1 MEDKIDK
8 IKRLTLDDIIDNDP
22 IAEGIY
28 ERFITINGM
37 RKWYYR
43 NEGIEAIL
51 KLARILI
58 VRASEDK
65 HPEGQFQKEYIEY
78 VNRVLGPSH
87 SPLDETDTF
96 MATSVMLRMCT
107 ALPKNLERFMDSV
120 GYLLSNG
127 WSDDPGYSETFRKLV
142 QELREKHYFYL
153 IDDLTLE
160 HTTVQDVTT
169 VDWKIITKGFQEDEV
184 EKQVNQGETP
194 QKQMEILSAI
204 EARFHMDRASSA
216 LADFDMRDMKTF
228 FANLKKI
235 VDIRV
240 KSANATAKQDK
251 SAAAEKL
258 KEENKTLKEE
268 NQRMKAHIAKT
279 DAELDKI
286 KGIADDNEKKMAE
299 LVKQVEQLS
308 AEKLDKEDDA
318 DAKNDENG
326 VRTRRVTAAA
336 LHAILKKAMPGQ
348 KDYTFLDEAKLIA
361 YFTNYSTNRLR
372 TDISG
377 SDTFNSRQAT
387 EIEKVN
393 ELFQNL
399 NIDIELK
406 YQK

>member
-1 MEDKIDK
+1 M
-8 IKRLTLDDIIDNDP
+8 
-22 IAEGIY
+22 
-28 ERFITINGM
+28 
-37 RKWYYR
+37 
-43 NEGIEAIL
+43 
-51 KLARILI
+51 ARIII
-58 VRASEDK
+58 VKASEDK
-65 HPEGQFQKEYIEY
+65 HPERNFQKDYIEY
-78 VNRVLGPSH
+78 VSRVLGPAH
-87 SPLDETDTF
+87 TQQDETDTF
-96 MATSVMLRMCT
+96 MSVFVMLQLCT
-107 ALPKNLERFMDSV
+107 ALPKNLERFMESV
-120 GYLLSNG
+120 GYLMSNR
-127 WSDDPGYSETFRKLV
+127 WSSDPGYNETFLKLV

-153 IDDLTLE
+153 VDDLTLE
-160 HTTVQDVTT
+160 HTIVQDVTT

-235 VDIRV
+235 VNIRV
-240 KSANATAKQDK
+240 KSVNAAAKQEK
-251 SAAAEKL
+251 SATSEKL

-308 AEKLDKEDDA
+308 AENLDKEDDA
-318 DAKNDENG
+318 DAKNDEVG
-326 VRTRRVTAAA
+326 VRTQRVTAAA
-336 LHAILKKAMPGQ
+336 LHTLIKKVMAGQ
-348 KDYTFLDEAKLIA
+348 KDHTFLDEVKLIG
-361 YFTNYSTNRLR
+361 YFTNYSINRLR

-377 SDTFNSRQAT
+377 SDTFNSRQGA

-393 ELFQNL
+393 ELFKNL

-406 YQK
+406 YQN

>member
-1 MEDKIDK
+1 MTDKIGQ
-8 IKRLTLDDIIDNDP
+8 IKAMSLDDIIDNDP

-28 ERFITINGM
+28 DRFITINGM
-37 RKWYYR
+37 RQAYYR
-43 NEGIEAIL
+43 NDTIEAIL
-51 KLARILI
+51 KIARILI
-58 VRASEDK
+58 VNASQDK
-65 HPEGQFQKEYIEY
+65 HPERNFQKDYIDY
-78 VNRVLGPSH
+78 VSRVLGPSH
-87 SPLDETDTF
+87 SYQDENDVF
-96 MATSVMLRMCT
+96 MATSVMLQMCT
-107 ALPKNLERFMDSV
+107 ALPKNLERFQDSV
-120 GYLLSNG
+120 GFLVSKG
-127 WSDDPGYSETFRKLV
+127 WSNDPGYNETFRKLIE
-142 QELREKHYFYL
+142 ELRSKHCFYL
-153 IDDLTLE
+153 IDDLILD

-194 QKQMEILSAI
+194 QRQMEILSAI
-204 EARFHMDRASSA
+204 EARFNMDRASSS

-240 KSANATAKQDK
+240 KSSNTATKQDK
-251 SAAAEKL
+251 SAAVEKL

-268 NQRMKAHIAKT
+268 NKRMKAHIANT

-286 KGIADDNEKKMAE
+286 KAIADDNEKKMDE

-308 AEKLDKEDDA
+308 AENLDKEDDA
-318 DAKNDENG
+318 DAKNDEIG

-336 LHAILKKAMPGQ
+336 LHALIKKVMAGQ

-361 YFTNYSTNRLR
+361 YFTNYSINRLR
-372 TDISG
+372 TDISS
-377 SDTFNSRQAT
+377 SDTFNSRQGT

-393 ELFQNL
+393 ELFKNL

-406 YQK
+406 YQN

>member
-1 MEDKIDK
+1 M
-8 IKRLTLDDIIDNDP
+8 
-22 IAEGIY
+22 
-28 ERFITINGM
+28 
-37 RKWYYR
+37 
-43 NEGIEAIL
+43 
-51 KLARILI
+51 ARIII
-58 VRASEDK
+58 VKASEDK
-65 HPEGQFQKEYIEY
+65 HPERNFQKDYIEY
-78 VNRVLGPSH
+78 VSRVLGPAH
-87 SPLDETDTF
+87 TQQDETDTF
-96 MATSVMLRMCT
+96 MSVFVMLQLCT
-107 ALPKNLERFMDSV
+107 ALPKNLERFMESV
-120 GYLLSNG
+120 GYLMSNR
-127 WSDDPGYSETFRKLV
+127 WSSDPGYNETFRKLV

-153 IDDLTLE
+153 VDDLTLE
-160 HTTVQDVTT
+160 HTIVQDVTT

-235 VDIRV
+235 VNIRV
-240 KSANATAKQDK
+240 KSVNAAAKQEK
-251 SAAAEKL
+251 SATSEKL

-308 AEKLDKEDDA
+308 AENLDKEDDA
-318 DAKNDENG
+318 DAKNDEVG
-326 VRTRRVTAAA
+326 VRTQRVTAAA
-336 LHAILKKAMPGQ
+336 LHTLIKKVMAGQ
-348 KDYTFLDEAKLIA
+348 KDHTFLDEVKLIG
-361 YFTNYSTNRLR
+361 YFTNYSINRLR

-377 SDTFNSRQAT
+377 SDTFNSRQGA

-393 ELFQNL
+393 ELFKNL

-406 YQK
+406 YQN

>member
-1 MEDKIDK
+1 MTDKIGT
-8 IKRLTLDDIIDNDP
+8 IKAWTLDDMIDNDP

-37 RKWYYR
+37 RQWYFR
-43 NEGIEAIL
+43 NDGIEEIL
-51 KLARILI
+51 KMARIII
-58 VRASEDK
+58 VKASEDK
-65 HPEGQFQKEYIEY
+65 HPERNFQKDYIEY
-78 VNRVLGPSH
+78 VSRVLGPTH
-87 SPLDETDTF
+87 TQQDETDTF
-96 MATSVMLRMCT
+96 MAAFVMLQLCT
-107 ALPKNLERFMDSV
+107 ALPKNLERFMESV
-120 GYLLSNG
+120 GYLMSNR
-127 WSDDPGYSETFRKLV
+127 WSSDPGYNETFRKLV

-153 IDDLTLE
+153 VDDLTLE
-160 HTTVQDVTT
+160 HTIVQDVTT

-240 KSANATAKQDK
+240 KSANAAAKQEK
-251 SAAAEKL
+251 SATSDKL
-258 KEENKTLKEE
+258 KEENKALKEE

-308 AEKLDKEDDA
+308 AENLDKEDDA
-318 DAKNDENG
+318 DAKNDEVG

-336 LHAILKKAMPGQ
+336 LHALIKKVMPGQ

-361 YFTNYSTNRLR
+361 YFTNYSTRRLR
-372 TDISG
+372 TDMSG

-393 ELFQNL
+393 ELFKNL
-399 NIDIELK
+399 SIDIELK

>member
-1 MEDKIDK
+1 
-8 IKRLTLDDIIDNDP
+8 
-22 IAEGIY
+22 
-28 ERFITINGM
+28 M

-336 LHAILKKAMPGQ
+336 LHALLKKAMPGQ

-377 SDTFNSRQAT
+377 SDTFNSRQAK